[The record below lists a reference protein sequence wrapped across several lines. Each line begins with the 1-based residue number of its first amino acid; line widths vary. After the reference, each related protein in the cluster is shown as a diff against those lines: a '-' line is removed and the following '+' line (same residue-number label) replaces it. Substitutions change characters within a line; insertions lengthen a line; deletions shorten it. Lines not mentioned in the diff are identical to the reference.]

1 MKSVVFVL
9 GLAIVAIATVLAN
22 KLMSALFAGYS
33 PDPRWVVLAILI
45 VPPVYFLPSI
55 LGAGKGHPQAP
66 YLFLVN
72 VLAGWTVIGWLA
84 CLVWAASL
92 PGDPKPYTPLIT
104 RARPAPKPAPV
115 PETTVEAAATALENL
130 VAQRYHG
137 QITEAEYLSG
147 RQVIL
152 AQWPSMPLA
161 AV

>member
-9 GLAIVAIATVLAN
+9 GLAIVAIVTVLAN

-55 LGAGKGHPQAP
+55 LTASKGNAQAP
-66 YLFLVN
+66 FLFLIN
-72 VLAGWTVIGWLA
+72 VVTGWTVIGWLA

-92 PGDPKPYTPLIT
+92 PGEPKPYTPLIKPS
-104 RARPAPKPAPV
+104 RPALKPAPDV
-115 PETTVEAAATALENL
+115 TAEAAASALEDL
-130 VAQRYHG
+130 VAQRYRG
-137 QITEAEYLSG
+137 QITEDEYLKG

-152 AQWPSMPLA
+152 AQWPHMPLA
-161 AV
+161 AG